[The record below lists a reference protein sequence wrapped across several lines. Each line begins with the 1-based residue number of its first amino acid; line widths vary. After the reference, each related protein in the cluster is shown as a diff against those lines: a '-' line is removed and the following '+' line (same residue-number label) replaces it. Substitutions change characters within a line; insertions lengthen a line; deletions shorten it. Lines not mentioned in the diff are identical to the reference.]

1 MRFDSLWLAVSLLAA
16 PAVSVPAPQTDAAS
30 NLAAA
35 PPPGGEVLA
44 LQNIASRNLAEW
56 VKKHGLPNPQ
66 CTLQKAA
73 VRKEWYLEP
82 HRICDTCKNS
92 NLTLILGQPSQ
103 SQTVKSLSMRSF
115 AWPRSPR
122 KHLRLKALALG
133 AGTMT
138 LCSHI
143 SNKVSRFTAR

>member
-35 PPPGGEVLA
+35 PAGGQVLA
-44 LQNIASRNLAEW
+44 LQNTASRNLAEW

-82 HRICDTCKNS
+82 HRTSDTCKNS
-92 NLTLILGQPSQ
+92 KLTLILGQHSQ
-103 SQTVKSLSMRSF
+103 SQTAKSLSMRSF

-122 KHLRLKALALG
+122 RHLRLKALASG